1 MHTVELMDQAIIAA
15 RKLGYDVRHEWLGGV
30 AGGGCEVA
38 GRKWLFVDLSLSAV
52 EQLEQVCRVLE
63 EDPGMGTIGVPL
75 ALQRRMHQ
83 DTGQRRAA

>member
-15 RKLGYDVRHEWLGGV
+15 RKLGYDIRHEWLGGV

-52 EQLEQVCRVLE
+52 EQLEQVCRVLDA
-63 EDPGMGTIGVPL
+63 DPGVGTIPIPA
-75 ALQRRMHQ
+75 ALQRRLHQ
-83 DTGQRRAA
+83 PVAYRRAA